1 MNAKY
6 KTGDDSCSNITISKM
21 PFSDLQALASFNG
34 MLKTTYHCI
43 GHTPRN
49 ESTTGDR
56 HMVSVF
62 VQNLRQHVCLL
73 DLCHRLCSI
82 NVTILQQ
89 ENISAL
95 LYAIWIITC
104 QRYKCGKEICFKKLS
119 LTKLSFR
126 VCKDTKCIVPH
137 IM

>member
-1 MNAKY
+1 
-6 KTGDDSCSNITISKM
+6 M

-49 ESTTGDR
+49 ESTTGDSIA
-56 HMVSVF
+56 VSVF
-62 VQNLRQHVCLL
+62 VQNLRQHACLL

-89 ENISAL
+89 EAFLCNMAN
-95 LYAIWIITC
+95 Y
-104 QRYKCGKEICFKKLS
+104 LS
-119 LTKLSFR
+119 T
-126 VCKDTKCIVPH
+126 I
-137 IM
+137 